1 MSSEEED
8 IKKILIASDYIDQF
22 AQLVSEI
29 DISKYNQKEF
39 ANIVSAIQ
47 YEFFEMSPDEEVD
60 EPTEETQEEVDEE
73 SSEEEKEKAHDKFWY
88 DLTNASKEASE
99 TVGTMHVL
107 YLGMEY
113 FASECKSCAPN
124 KEEAREMMINVIDR
138 VLGADDHFNDDDDG
152 VEYDER
158 GREL

>member
-1 MSSEEED
+1 MS
-8 IKKILIASDYIDQF
+8 K
-22 AQLVSEI
+22 
-29 DISKYNQKEF
+29 
-39 ANIVSAIQ
+39 
-47 YEFFEMSPDEEVD
+47 
-60 EPTEETQEEVDEE
+60 
-73 SSEEEKEKAHDKFWY
+73 EKEKKVQKFIREEMLKSLKTNKEKEEAHNKFWY

-107 YLGMEY
+107 YLGLEY